1 MTALRD
7 SWLGRYLLPSWSVPA
22 AMRAVRATLV
32 VPAILALTFKVFGNP
47 QMALFAVFGS
57 FAALVLTTFG
67 GTRRD
72 KAVAHLGLAL
82 VGSIGVILG
91 TVASGSAPLAA
102 VLTLLVAFFIYFAG
116 MAGPNAASGVTG
128 ALLAYVIAVASAGGT
143 AAIGDR
149 LAGWWLASAVSTVAV
164 LLLSPRTAG
173 DRLRRSA
180 AALARAI
187 AQHLTAA
194 VNGKA
199 TTASRDATRA
209 AKHDLMT
216 LFDASP
222 YRPTGLAA
230 ADQALGSLISLLE
243 WCSSLACEAMDGH
256 LDLSDAA
263 AEDTSLLIEAA
274 AALDAVAQLLEGQD
288 DEPSLE
294 RVWHARVASAAH
306 LRGLTGDPATVRRMA
321 DQAFHAQAIGV
332 AASAAA
338 ADALIASRRLDPE
351 SVTAQRHRWLSAHAA
366 PLPAA
371 LAHAAPAQSAPVQ
384 SAPAQ
389 SAPVQSA
396 PVQSASPG
404 EDTPYDGAD
413 GVELPARRPWRPP
426 LMRAGSTIAADASI
440 RSVWF
445 RNAARGAIAIAAAVT
460 IARLTDVQHAFWVVL
475 GTLSVLRSS
484 AGATGS
490 TALRALAGTALG
502 FFVGAALLIGIGTGP
517 VALWVALPLAVIVA
531 AYTPGTAPFVVG
543 QAAFTVVVVVLFNLL
558 APAGWQVGLVRVEDV
573 AIGCGVSV
581 VVGLLFW
588 PRGASALV
596 GDNLADSLR
605 AGAAH
610 LAEATDWALGRGG
623 RSQQRA
629 TAAAAATIRLDDA
642 VRGYLTEQGSKRLA
656 KQDLWTLTMSALRL
670 RLTAHSLAS
679 LPGLG
684 AARGPAAQHP
694 IGHRTSDTLSRESTA
709 LTDFYEAIAT
719 EIGRPAG
726 TLALAPPV
734 AVPAGQAEVSIEPCT
749 IGPAHYHPEALWVR
763 DHLSHLASHSAEL
776 VGPAARLAALRR
788 RAWWR

>member
-7 SWLGRYLLPSWSVPA
+7 SWLGRYVLPSWSVPA

-256 LDLSDAA
+256 LDLSGAA

-338 ADALIASRRLDPE
+338 ADEIIASRRLDPE

-366 PLPAA
+366 P
-371 LAHAAPAQSAPVQ
+371 
-384 SAPAQ
+384 
-389 SAPVQSA
+389 
-396 PVQSASPG
+396 
-404 EDTPYDGAD
+404 
-413 GVELPARRPWRPP
+413 
-426 LMRAGSTIAADASI
+426 
-440 RSVWF
+440 
-445 RNAARGAIAIAAAVT
+445 
-460 IARLTDVQHAFWVVL
+460 
-475 GTLSVLRSS
+475 
-484 AGATGS
+484 
-490 TALRALAGTALG
+490 
-502 FFVGAALLIGIGTGP
+502 
-517 VALWVALPLAVIVA
+517 
-531 AYTPGTAPFVVG
+531 
-543 QAAFTVVVVVLFNLL
+543 
-558 APAGWQVGLVRVEDV
+558 
-573 AIGCGVSV
+573 
-581 VVGLLFW
+581 
-588 PRGASALV
+588 
-596 GDNLADSLR
+596 
-605 AGAAH
+605 
-610 LAEATDWALGRGG
+610 
-623 RSQQRA
+623 
-629 TAAAAATIRLDDA
+629 
-642 VRGYLTEQGSKRLA
+642 
-656 KQDLWTLTMSALRL
+656 
-670 RLTAHSLAS
+670 
-679 LPGLG
+679 
-684 AARGPAAQHP
+684 
-694 IGHRTSDTLSRESTA
+694 
-709 LTDFYEAIAT
+709 
-719 EIGRPAG
+719 
-726 TLALAPPV
+726 
-734 AVPAGQAEVSIEPCT
+734 
-749 IGPAHYHPEALWVR
+749 
-763 DHLSHLASHSAEL
+763 
-776 VGPAARLAALRR
+776 
-788 RAWWR
+788 